1 MSESGSE
8 SDTAASTHETVGAAA
23 PALVEV
29 RGLRKQFSIH
39 QSLLRPSKGAV
50 KAVDGVDLDIV
61 AGETFGLVGES
72 GCGKSTLGRLLVRLL
87 EPTAGA
93 VRFQGVDIAR
103 FRGSRLRQQRAD
115 MQMIFQDPFG
125 SLDPRWRIERAIAEP
140 LRAHG
145 LRGRSQLRTRV
156 ETLLNAVG
164 LDESMA
170 DRLPHQMSGGQRQ
183 RVGIARAVALQPKL
197 IVADEPVSALDV
209 SVQAQ
214 IVNLLMDLQERL
226 GLTYVFVAHGLDV
239 VRHVSTRIGVMYLG
253 RIVEQAPTETLFA
266 NFAHPYTA
274 SLLSAIPAME
284 QGRRHQRI
292 VLSGEV
298 GSAASLPSGC
308 RFHPRCPRR
317 QQRCEVD
324 DPTLRELSPH
334 HFVACHFPLTSR
346 TDRVNFLATATPRA
360 RPTPKPQEE
369 QP

>member
-8 SDTAASTHETVGAAA
+8 SDTAASTHETVGAA

-72 GCGKSTLGRLLVRLL
+72 GCGKSTLARLLVRLL

-170 DRLPHQMSGGQRQ
+170 DRFPHQMSGGQRQ

-298 GSAASLPSGC
+298 GSAANL
-308 RFHPRCPRR
+308 FHPRCLRR

-346 TDRVNFLATATPRA
+346 TDRVDFLATATHHEPGLPR
-360 RPTPKPQEE
+360 RP
-369 QP
+369 